1 MQKLLIIGCGMATAR
16 LLQELVSH
24 GHDYQIEVIGEEASP
39 GYNRVLLSA
48 LLAGDK
54 SEQDLTLLE
63 RSWYAE
69 HGIALHTGEQVVHV
83 DTTHRIVTTNRD
95 RCACYDV
102 LVFATGALPSW
113 PALPGISTGN
123 VMSFRNQQDLD
134 RIREAAPSSRHALV
148 LGAGLLGLEAASG
161 LRHLGVEV
169 TVLHRQ
175 KWILNRQLDDA
186 AAGVLQAGLE
196 RRGMHFKLGSAPV
209 AVNST
214 AGKVSSVTLTN
225 GEVMPA
231 DLLLVAT
238 GIDPNM
244 ELAMQAGVPCAK
256 GILVDQFLQTR
267 IPNVFALGECCQ
279 FEGQLFG
286 LVAPVYQQASTLAAH
301 LCRPACAVAF
311 RHQDSPV
318 HLKISGIHMVSA
330 GQLPFPA
337 DSESQVISD
346 PTNGIY
352 RRLVFAG
359 GRLVGFLL
367 VGNKSSSAWYQDLL
381 ETRADISIC
390 RPWMM
395 FGDLQG
401 RTPLP
406 VSQEVIHA
414 SH

>member
-1 MQKLLIIGCGMATAR
+1 MKKLLIIGCGMASAR
-16 LLQELVSH
+16 LLQELVSQ

-54 SEQDLTLLE
+54 NEQDLTLLE

-69 HGIALHTGEQVVHV
+69 HGIALHTGEQVVQV
-83 DTTHRIVTTNRD
+83 DTDYRIVTTTRG

-113 PALPGISTGN
+113 PALPGIATGN
-123 VMSFRNQQDLD
+123 VLSFRNQQDLD
-134 RIREAAPSSRHALV
+134 RIRSAAAHTTHAVV
-148 LGAGLLGLEAASG
+148 LGGGLLGLEAASG
-161 LRHLGVEV
+161 LRHLGVDV

-175 KWILNRQLDDA
+175 QWILNRQLDEA
-186 AAGVLQAGLE
+186 AASVLQAGLQ
-196 RRGMHFKLGSAPV
+196 RRGIAFRLGTAPAEV
-209 AVNST
+209 HSIDGT
-214 AGKVSSVTLTN
+214 VSSIALTS
-225 GEVMPA
+225 GEVLPA

-238 GIDPNM
+238 GIDPN
-244 ELAMQAGVPCAK
+244 LALAREAGVPCDK

-267 IPNVFALGECCQ
+267 LPDVYALGECCQ

-286 LVAPVYQQASTLAAH
+286 LVAPVYQQAATLAAH
-301 LCRPACAVAF
+301 LCRPAFATGF

-346 PTNGIY
+346 PANGIY
-352 RRLVFAG
+352 RRLVFAD
-359 GRLVGFLL
+359 GRLTGFLL
-367 VGNKSSSAWYQDLL
+367 VGNKSSFAWYQDLL
-381 ETRADISIC
+381 ETGADVTVC

-406 VSQEVIHA
+406 VSQEILHA